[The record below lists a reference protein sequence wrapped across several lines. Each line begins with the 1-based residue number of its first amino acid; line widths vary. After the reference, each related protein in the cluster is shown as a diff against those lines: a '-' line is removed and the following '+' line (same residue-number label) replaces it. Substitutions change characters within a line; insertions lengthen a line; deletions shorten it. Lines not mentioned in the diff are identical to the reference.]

1 MHSYRLFQENLHKTQ
16 ERPLL
21 KYFKILLNILL
32 LLAIPSTVYPRSH
45 APHPSYQNRDHF
57 LAKISFSL
65 FSYDEVLQLLKELES
80 GELEKKYTDEQT
92 EQIVHFLALLAKKG
106 ELPDLSAENLSLDA
120 DIACLLYGRDN
131 LDEYSSS
138 LIFSEEDQYIIPA
151 VFYGNDEIL
160 LCKSWM
166 HKRWKH
172 IKKFAKK
179 HKKALIIGAAVV
191 VAATVIVASLAAS
204 ASAAAA
210 AAGAATA
217 PDPSPSDSKSKESSE
232 QTETLSEI
240 SPLEDA
246 PSLLSIINEQTA
258 SFKETIV
265 ENQFFQE
272 ECPSVEIPE
281 ISWEE
286 TARILTSLW
295 AHDSSN
301 NLQNESLRHPELTQE
316 LREIQSNYDFL
327 IPHGYQEPSTS
338 HWQIDNKFSTEYSS
352 LYSNPNQEVDF
363 YTISH
368 QALGEKALKCGYY
381 DQAIQNLGKAI
392 EANPTNPIPYL
403 KRGIAYFE
411 LGEYDRSL
419 EDYKHFTVQTN
430 KDPPLSVSEFSF
442 GIAQGLPKGIYES
455 GESILLFMTDFIQ
468 HPIHASE
475 QIVDSITTLVNLA
488 RSDEWEVIAE
498 ALSPEMHQLVT
509 QWDALSSEQRGE
521 LAGYAIGKHGADIL
535 IPGTLAKAF
544 SNGAK
549 SVQELIAIHKNLQMA
564 RDTLILETVTG
575 IGNPTKIAEVVE
587 TGQKTI
593 QLADELGFTAQEM
606 GQLKKTGHLEEIVNH
621 TLKDIFKDPALQ
633 QSYKLFESAECF
645 LEPHRK
651 NFMPESQI
659 RDLIH
664 QTGIRTF
671 PRPAGIPENFRVRL
685 SDGGAGMLYVHPEHT
700 HISIRVMPGK
710 PHSPNPNQQTPYV
723 IYMKNGKALDKHGNI
738 VNKKAPEAHIPLDEF
753 TYRD

>member
-1 MHSYRLFQENLHKTQ
+1 M
-16 ERPLL
+16 L
-21 KYFKILLNILL
+21 KHLKILLNILL
-32 LLAIPSTVYPRSH
+32 LLTIPSTVYPRSH
-45 APHPSYQNRDHF
+45 VPHPSYQNRDHL

-131 LDEYSSS
+131 LGEHSSS

-217 PDPSPSDSKSKESSE
+217 PDPGPSDSKSKESSE
-232 QTETLSEI
+232 QTEKLSEI
-240 SPLEDA
+240 SPPEDA

-327 IPHGYQEPSTS
+327 IPHRHQGPSAS

-352 LYSNPNQEVDF
+352 FYSNPNQEVDF

-381 DQAIQNLGKAI
+381 DQAIQNFGKAI
-392 EANPTNPIPYL
+392 EANPTNPVPYL
-403 KRGIAYFE
+403 KRGIAHFE

-442 GIAQGLPKGIYES
+442 GIAQGLPKGICES

-549 SVQELIAIHKNLQMA
+549 SIQELIAIHKNLQMA
-564 RDTLILETVTG
+564 RETLILETVTG

-587 TGQKTI
+587 TGQKTTF
-593 QLADELGFTAQEM
+593 LAEELGFTVQEM
-606 GQLKKTGHLEEIVNH
+606 GQLKQAGKLETTINKKYDHLNLSMQESIALH
-621 TLKDIFKDPALQ
+621 KKAQDTLKPYVKKPLPEFKVR
-633 QSYKLFESAECF
+633 E
-645 LEPHRK
+645 
-651 NFMPESQI
+651 
-659 RDLIH
+659 LIH
-664 QTGIRTF
+664 EANLPTF
-671 PRPAGIPENFRVRL
+671 PRPKGIPDNFLVMV
-685 SDGGAGMLYVHPEHT
+685 SDRGAGMEYVHPTNT
-700 HISIRVMPGK
+700 HMRIRVMPGK
-710 PHSPNPNQQTPYV
+710 PHSPNPSQQKPYV
-723 IYMKNGKALDKHGNI
+723 IQQKDGQAFDKHGNL
-738 VNKKAPEAHIPLDEF
+738 VQPEKPEAHIPLEEF
-753 TYRD
+753 VYRE